1 MKTKSI
7 FAAMVA
13 LCLLAG
19 CNKEDNPN
27 GPVPDGTKTY
37 AAFTVKVNTMGVTR
51 ADGDGNAVEAEQ
63 KIAKLDLFIF
73 SGGVLETTG
82 SVTLDNNNTGTTT
95 LQTTTGTKD
104 IIAVAN
110 PTGEMTA
117 AVGSTQ
123 KAFEEKVIATT
134 SGDNST
140 IAPENAFVMVGK
152 KPDAVITQQDEAGAK
167 SNPVAITVTRAT
179 AKVQM
184 KYKDVP
190 VAEKVAAT
198 FGDPR
203 FTLAQGNTKMFIYR
217 ADGAVTPS
225 GNSADQ
231 ADVNPKDGTY
241 DHLTPLKTEDY
252 VDNDF
257 KVAGEDYN
265 HEFAKSCYTAENVN
279 QAPNTGNSTFVLIR
293 LKCTPA
299 TIENAGSLT
308 GGTFFM
314 AVKYKTNAHKEVD
327 SYEYKYFAS
336 KSAADSWI
344 TTNHSGDDTW
354 ASAEYK
360 NGNCYYR
367 LNIRDIRETDVPKRY
382 SVLRNN
388 YYKVNITQIDDMG
401 SNTPG
406 GLVPEDPET
415 PLETSTHIS
424 ASITIEAWTT
434 VDMNEP
440 LG

>member
-279 QAPNTGNSTFVLIR
+279 QAPNTGNSTFVMIR
-293 LKCTPA
+293 LKCTPTA
-299 TIENAGSLT
+299 VENGTALT
-308 GGTFFM
+308 NGTFFM
-314 AVKYKTNAHKEVD
+314 AVEYTTSEHKVVK

-336 KSAADSWI
+336 NADASKWI
-344 TTNHSGDDTW
+344 SDNSKGDTW
-354 ASAEYK
+354 APAEYK

>member
-217 ADGAVTPS
+217 ADGVH
-225 GNSADQ
+225 
-231 ADVNPKDGTY
+231 DGR
-241 DHLTPLKTEDY
+241 
-252 VDNDF
+252 
-257 KVAGEDYN
+257 
-265 HEFAKSCYTAENVN
+265 C
-279 QAPNTGNSTFVLIR
+279 
-293 LKCTPA
+293 C
-299 TIENAGSLT
+299 
-308 GGTFFM
+308 
-314 AVKYKTNAHKEVD
+314 
-327 SYEYKYFAS
+327 
-336 KSAADSWI
+336 
-344 TTNHSGDDTW
+344 
-354 ASAEYK
+354 
-360 NGNCYYR
+360 
-367 LNIRDIRETDVPKRY
+367 
-382 SVLRNN
+382 
-388 YYKVNITQIDDMG
+388 
-401 SNTPG
+401 
-406 GLVPEDPET
+406 
-415 PLETSTHIS
+415 
-424 ASITIEAWTT
+424 
-434 VDMNEP
+434 
-440 LG
+440 

>member
-63 KIAKLDLFIF
+63 KIARLDLFIF

-104 IIAVAN
+104 IFAVAN

-140 IAPENAFVMVGK
+140 IAVENKFVMVGK
-152 KPDAVITQQDEAGAK
+152 KGDAVITQQDEAGAK

-241 DHLTPLKTEDY
+241 DHLTPLKDSY
-252 VDNDF
+252 ADGDF
-257 KVAGEDYN
+257 KTANTDYDN
-265 HEFAKSCYTAENVN
+265 SFTGSCYTAENVN
-279 QAPNTGNSTFVLIR
+279 QAPNTGNSTFVMIR
-293 LKCTPA
+293 LKCTPTTVESGTA
-299 TIENAGSLT
+299 LT
-308 GGTFFM
+308 DGTFFM
-314 AVKYKTNAHKEVD
+314 AVKYKTNAHKVVD

-336 KSAADSWI
+336 KSDADSWI
-344 TTNHSGDDTW
+344 TTNHGGDDTW
-354 ASAEYK
+354 ASAEYT
-360 NGNCYYR
+360 NGYCYYR

>member
-51 ADGDGNAVEAEQ
+51 ADVDGNAVEAEQ
-63 KIAKLDLFIF
+63 KITKLDLFIF

-82 SVTLDNNNTGTTT
+82 SVTLDNNNVGTTT

-123 KAFEEKVIATT
+123 KAFEEKIIATT
-134 SGDNST
+134 SGDAST
-140 IAPENAFVMVGK
+140 IAVENKFVMVGK
-152 KPDAVITQQDEAGAK
+152 TADVAVTQQDEAGAK

-184 KYKDVP
+184 KYAADVP
-190 VAEKVAAT
+190 VAGKIAAAFT
-198 FGDPR
+198 DPR
-203 FTLAQGNTKMFIYR
+203 FTLAQGNTTMFIYR
-217 ADGAVTPS
+217 AEGAVTPS
-225 GNSADQ
+225 GKSADQ
-231 ADVNPKDGTY
+231 SDTAPKDGTY
-241 DHLTPLKTEDY
+241 DHLTPLKADY
-252 VDNDF
+252 ADADF
-257 KVAGEDYN
+257 KVAETDYN
-265 HEFAKSCYTAENVN
+265 NEFAKSCYTAENVN
-279 QAPNTGNSTFVLIR
+279 QTPNTGNSTFVMIR
-293 LKCTPA
+293 LKCTP
-299 TIENAGSLT
+299 TTVENSGSLT

-314 AVKYKTNAHKEVD
+314 AVKYKTNAHKVVD

-336 KSAADSWI
+336 KSDADSWI

-354 ASAEYK
+354 ASAEYT
-360 NGNCYYR
+360 NGYCYYR